1 MFSCFVIPDRRRG
14 GMRKSNGEVYKHIVP
29 IYIAGRDTP
38 KVEMSLP
45 APGGEAPLGQV
56 RG

>member
-1 MFSCFVIPDRRRG
+1 
-14 GMRKSNGEVYKHIVP
+14 MRISNGEVYKHIVP

-45 APGGEAPLGQV
+45 APGGEVNRPGFSGSFV
-56 RG
+56 S

>member
-1 MFSCFVIPDRRRG
+1 LFSCFVIPDRRRG
-14 GMRKSNGEVYKHIVP
+14 GMRISNGEVYKHIVP